1 MTDPGS
7 LEDWNG
13 SRCDSDQGFS
23 EDALTL
29 KQDPLMPPKLAGA
42 AGRKTGFAKKAEEC
56 SAEDPRLTLQQGLNS
71 IHFRI
76 LTKIVMNKFTKN
88 RHKKALKI
96 LY

>member
-1 MTDPGS
+1 MTFSGS

-29 KQDPLMPPKLAGA
+29 KQDPLMPPKLA

-56 SAEDPRLTLQQGLNS
+56 SAEDPRLTLQQGLN
-71 IHFRI
+71 
-76 LTKIVMNKFTKN
+76 
-88 RHKKALKI
+88 
-96 LY
+96 

>member
-1 MTDPGS
+1 MPSPGS

-29 KQDPLMPPKLAGA
+29 KQDPLMPPKVTAA

-71 IHFRI
+71 IHLRI
-76 LTKIVMNKFTKN
+76 LTKIVMKKFTKIFM
-88 RHKKALKI
+88 KKLSKS
-96 LY
+96 